1 MSKKKA
7 DRADRVP
14 FGKLLAW
21 QTRPISLGAV
31 TIIIGYLSM
40 YCTDTLGM
48 PAALVG
54 TILLASKVFDGVT
67 DLFAGWLIDN
77 TNTRWGKARPY
88 ELSILGVWI
97 CTWALFATPYEWSI
111 TAKSIWIFI
120 MYTLIFSIFSTL
132 LNAAE
137 TPYIIR
143 AFGDPI
149 AITKVS
155 AYGGIL
161 ITIGCMV
168 VSVSFPIMVARAG
181 TSVSGWRQMMF
192 MYAVPLALIG
202 LLRMFFVK
210 EDKAPDADKEERV
223 TVKSILAVLKKNK
236 YVGMLGIAC
245 ACPQLVTGMAAATY
259 YFKVVVGDIGKFSSI
274 QICSML
280 VLFVMLVFP
289 ALMKKFSGMQ
299 LVGMGAAVG
308 IVGYIINFFAGSNMV
323 LLVIGFLLAG
333 ISALP
338 TSYMRAPINLQLAE
352 YNESLSLPR
361 MESTMGSAVNFV
373 CKIGQGLGSFIIGV
387 LLSAASYDGQLA
399 VQPDSAVLMIRL
411 LYSFIPV
418 VFMIIMLLC
427 TKGFMP
433 LDRMSKQGK

>member
-1 MSKKKA
+1 M
-7 DRADRVP
+7 
-14 FGKLLAW
+14 
-21 QTRPISLGAV
+21 
-31 TIIIGYLSM
+31 
-40 YCTDTLGM
+40 
-48 PAALVG
+48 
-54 TILLASKVFDGVT
+54 T

-223 TVKSILAVLKKNK
+223 TVKKHPCRS
-236 YVGMLGIAC
+236 
-245 ACPQLVTGMAAATY
+245 
-259 YFKVVVGDIGKFSSI
+259 
-274 QICSML
+274 
-280 VLFVMLVFP
+280 
-289 ALMKKFSGMQ
+289 
-299 LVGMGAAVG
+299 
-308 IVGYIINFFAGSNMV
+308 
-323 LLVIGFLLAG
+323 
-333 ISALP
+333 
-338 TSYMRAPINLQLAE
+338 
-352 YNESLSLPR
+352 
-361 MESTMGSAVNFV
+361 
-373 CKIGQGLGSFIIGV
+373 
-387 LLSAASYDGQLA
+387 
-399 VQPDSAVLMIRL
+399 
-411 LYSFIPV
+411 
-418 VFMIIMLLC
+418 
-427 TKGFMP
+427 
-433 LDRMSKQGK
+433 